1 MKGKVDSEDAIL
13 APLFTLSAAAS
24 VGIANVTMFGY
35 SIQDTAFTLGG
46 QGIAIAAVLAALA
59 LGTAFVTNETDLSR
73 LDDEY
78 YYASIATVG
87 LVVAM
92 PLVPAAQNFATSN
105 DFVALLVVTVETA
118 GFMAISYLA

>member
-13 APLFTLSAAAS
+13 APLFTLSAGAS
-24 VGIANVTMFGY
+24 VGIANVSLFGY
-35 SIQDTAFTLGG
+35 SIQDIAFSIGG

-59 LGTAFVTNETDLSR
+59 LGVAFVTNETDLGQ

-92 PLVPAAQNFATSN
+92 PLVPAAHDFAVSN
-105 DFVALLVVTVETA
+105 DFVALLVVVIESA